1 MAIKK
6 VLVVDD
12 SPTEALHLSEILGK
26 NGFKVTVAADSEQAM
41 TKLEAETF
49 DLILM
54 DVVMPGQNGYQATRA
69 IKKDERFQGIALTT
83 GDVVTRVNGQS
94 VERPEQAFQVWDSLR
109 VASALVVEFEREGE
123 THTMRYEIVD

>member
-54 DVVMPGQNGYQATRA
+54 DVVMPGMNGFQATRT
-69 IKKDERFQGIALTT
+69 ISRDEPTKNIPIIMCTSKNQETDMVWAKRQGATEYVVKPVDPQELLNKIA
-83 GDVVTRVNGQS
+83 
-94 VERPEQAFQVWDSLR
+94 
-109 VASALVVEFEREGE
+109 AL
-123 THTMRYEIVD
+123 

>member
-26 NGFKVTVAADSEQAM
+26 GGFKVTVAADSEQAM
-41 TKLEAETF
+41 TKLEAEAF

-69 IKKDERFQGIALTT
+69 IKKDERFQDIPVIMCTTKGLETDRVWGMRQGASDYIVKPVKAEELLDKIAKLP
-83 GDVVTRVNGQS
+83 Q
-94 VERPEQAFQVWDSLR
+94 
-109 VASALVVEFEREGE
+109 
-123 THTMRYEIVD
+123 

>member
-26 NGFKVTVAADSEQAM
+26 NGFKVAVAADSEQAM
-41 TKLEAETF
+41 AKLEAESF

-54 DVVMPGQNGYQATRA
+54 DVVMPGQNGYQTTRA
-69 IKKDERFQGIALTT
+69 IKKDERFQNIPVIICTTKGLETDRVWGMRQGASDYIVKPVKAEELLDKIAKLA
-83 GDVVTRVNGQS
+83 Q
-94 VERPEQAFQVWDSLR
+94 Q
-109 VASALVVEFEREGE
+109 
-123 THTMRYEIVD
+123 

>member
-12 SPTEALHLSEILGK
+12 SPPEALHLSEILGK
-26 NGFKVTVAADSEQAM
+26 GGFKVTVAADSDQAM
-41 TKLEAETF
+41 TKLEAEAF

-69 IKKDERFQGIALTT
+69 IKKDERFQGLETDRVWGMRQGASDYIVKPVKAEELLEKIAKLP
-83 GDVVTRVNGQS
+83 Q
-94 VERPEQAFQVWDSLR
+94 
-109 VASALVVEFEREGE
+109 
-123 THTMRYEIVD
+123 

>member
-41 TKLEAETF
+41 TKLEA
-49 DLILM
+49 
-54 DVVMPGQNGYQATRA
+54 
-69 IKKDERFQGIALTT
+69 AL
-83 GDVVTRVNGQS
+83 
-94 VERPEQAFQVWDSLR
+94 
-109 VASALVVEFEREGE
+109 
-123 THTMRYEIVD
+123 

>member
-69 IKKDERFQGIALTT
+69 IKKYERFQGIPVIMCTT
-83 GDVVTRVNGQS
+83 KGLETDRVWGM
-94 VERPEQAFQVWDSLR
+94 RHG
-109 VASALVVEFEREGE
+109 ASD
-123 THTMRYEIVD
+123 YIVKPVKAEELLEKIAKLAQ

>member
-41 TKLEAETF
+41 AKLEAEPF

-54 DVVMPGQNGYQATRA
+54 DVVMPGQNGYQTTRA
-69 IKKDERFQGIALTT
+69 IKKDDRFKDVPVIICTTKGLETDRVWGMRQGASDYIVKPVEP
-83 GDVVTRVNGQS
+83 DVLLS
-94 VERPEQAFQVWDSLR
+94 KISSLAMEEQ
-109 VASALVVEFEREGE
+109 
-123 THTMRYEIVD
+123 

>member
-26 NGFKVTVAADSEQAM
+26 NGFKVAVAADSEQAM
-41 TKLEAETF
+41 AKLEAESF

-54 DVVMPGQNGYQATRA
+54 DVVMPGQNGYQTTRA
-69 IKKDERFQGIALTT
+69 IKKDERFQGIPVIMCTT
-83 GDVVTRVNGQS
+83 KGLETDRVWGMRQG
-94 VERPEQAFQVWDSLR
+94 
-109 VASALVVEFEREGE
+109 ASD
-123 THTMRYEIVD
+123 YIVKPVKAEELLEKIAKLAQ

>member
-41 TKLEAETF
+41 ARLEAEPF

-54 DVVMPGQNGYQATRA
+54 DVVMPGQNGYQTTRA
-69 IKKDERFQGIALTT
+69 IKKDDRFKDVPVIICTTKGLETDRVWGMRQGASDYIVKPVKAEDLLDKIAKLA
-83 GDVVTRVNGQS
+83 Q
-94 VERPEQAFQVWDSLR
+94 
-109 VASALVVEFEREGE
+109 
-123 THTMRYEIVD
+123 

>member
-26 NGFKVTVAADSEQAM
+26 NGFKVTVAADSGQAM
-41 TKLEAETF
+41 TKLEAEAF

-69 IKKDERFQGIALTT
+69 IKKDERFQGIPVIMCTT
-83 GDVVTRVNGQS
+83 KGLETDRVWGMRQG
-94 VERPEQAFQVWDSLR
+94 
-109 VASALVVEFEREGE
+109 ASD
-123 THTMRYEIVD
+123 YIVKPVKADELLDKIAKLPQ

>member
-1 MAIKK
+1 MAIKN

-12 SPTEALHLSEILGK
+12 SPTEALHLSEILNK
-26 NGFKVTVAADSEQAM
+26 KGFKVTVAADSEQAM

-69 IKKDERFQGIALTT
+69 IKKDERFQAIPVIMCTTKGLETDRVWGMRQGASDYIVKPVKAEELLEKIAKL
-83 GDVVTRVNGQS
+83 GQ
-94 VERPEQAFQVWDSLR
+94 
-109 VASALVVEFEREGE
+109 
-123 THTMRYEIVD
+123 